1 MLQQFAAACIVA
13 SVVVAVGAVV
23 SLLPPR
29 WPADDARVLTTAWC
43 FVPVAWG
50 LWAMLAPARWVP
62 RRLPLWGAILGVL
75 AGLLAGPVL
84 DLPLRLVGLRGM
96 RWITVLVGPI
106 LYYIV
111 WLSVPV
117 VYRSLGL
124 GIEGREAVPVDRT

>member
-1 MLQQFAAACIVA
+1 MLQRFAAACIVA

-23 SLLPPR
+23 SVLPPR

-50 LWAMLAPARWVP
+50 VWAMLAPARWVP
-62 RRLPLWGAILGVL
+62 HRLPLWGAILGVL
-75 AGLLAGPVL
+75 AGIVAGPVL
-84 DLPLRLVGLRGM
+84 DLPLRLAGLRDM

-111 WLSVPV
+111 WLLVPV

-124 GIEGREAVPVDRT
+124 NIEPRQAVPGDRI